1 MFVTKMCKYGSLFL
15 QKCVNT
21 AVLWWKFA
29 DTTFFSQ
36 FFLNTCILNDRFL
49 WFDSVVQ
56 LDLYKPALTL
66 APGGNGG
73 DRPHWSPAAST
84 DQSCSGS
91 RSGWHYPRLFRMI
104 LSQVIQDQNEIIPD
118 HSGSES
124 TLSQIIQDQGDIFPD
139 FHQSCWRR
147 HYHHWVWTVSQ
158 IQIYLYKGSNQMF
171 FSFLG
176 FCSKLW
182 MGGGQES

>member
-73 DRPHWSPAAST
+73 DRPHWSPVAST
-84 DQSCSGS
+84 DQSCPGSG
-91 RSGWHYPRLFRMI
+91 SGWHYPRLFKSRM
-104 LSQVIQDQNEIIPD
+104 
-118 HSGSES
+118 
-124 TLSQIIQDQGDIFPD
+124 TLSQIIQDQDDVIPD

-147 HYHHWVWTVSQ
+147 HYHHWVWAIGQ
-158 IQIYLYKGSNQMF
+158 IWIREAIRYS
-171 FSFLG
+171 SF
-176 FCSKLW
+176 
-182 MGGGQES
+182 

>member
-73 DRPHWSPAAST
+73 DRPHWSPVAST
-84 DQSCSGS
+84 DQSCPGSG
-91 RSGWHYPRLFRMI
+91 SGWHYPRLFKIRMTLFQIFQDQDGVITDYSGSGI
-104 LSQVIQDQNEIIPD
+104 LIQDDVIP
-118 HSGSES
+118 S
-124 TLSQIIQDQGDIFPD
+124 D
-139 FHQSCWRR
+139 FYQSCWRR
-147 HYHHWVWTVSQ
+147 HYHHWVWAIGQ
-158 IQIYLYKGSNQMF
+158 IWIREAIRYSF
-171 FSFLG
+171 F
-176 FCSKLW
+176 
-182 MGGGQES
+182 